1 MIQLKNIFQ
10 IYMKSRSW
18 KTFQIKQCVKNI
30 FLPKNG
36 LFVQAMVFVG
46 SPLQPYKQWDPEA
59 PESDGYAESGA
70 DDDGLIHDSND
81 FEQESEEDE
90 WFDQFIKGA
99 SEESIAPT
107 ELDPATPKP
116 PAPAVANKD
125 KDKKVPCIRPVAR
138 PLCHAG
144 QSGGS
149 DVQMIEDSPVKL
161 EVVVDPDEQVH
172 REKEEKAKKMEA
184 PGTKP
189 QTALSQG
196 KTIQNF
202 RDLGILHTNPRV
214 PKQSST
220 GQLPLSFH
228 NLVSSGM
235 F

>member
-1 MIQLKNIFQ
+1 MSKIF
-10 IYMKSRSW
+10 
-18 KTFQIKQCVKNI
+18 

-184 PGTKP
+184 LRDELRRLESQMERAAWGTQLFGVSPVKRTCSKRFLLF
-189 QTALSQG
+189 QRHIFLDWEKVSMR
-196 KTIQNF
+196 N
-202 RDLGILHTNPRV
+202 DLV
-214 PKQSST
+214 
-220 GQLPLSFH
+220 
-228 NLVSSGM
+228 
-235 F
+235 